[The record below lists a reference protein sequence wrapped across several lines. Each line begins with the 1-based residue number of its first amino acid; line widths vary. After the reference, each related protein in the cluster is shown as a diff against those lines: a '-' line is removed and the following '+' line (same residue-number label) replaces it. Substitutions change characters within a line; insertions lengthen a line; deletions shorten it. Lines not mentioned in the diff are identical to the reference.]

1 MYIELHARSAFSFLE
16 GASLPEEL
24 AGVCAHLGMPAMALL
39 DTDGVYGAPR
49 FHLAAK
55 KAKIKAHIGAE
66 VTCDP
71 LHPVS
76 ATPHSVVLSGAS
88 ASRSE
93 ALAESKDLY
102 AHPVAQRAGIPRFA
116 RNEKGMTRE
125 IKNGMTNRR
134 TKPFVFPSSSLP
146 APATRIFAD

>member
-24 AGVCAHLGMPAMALL
+24 AAVCAQLDMPAMALL

-66 VTCDP
+66 VTCAVFLSSYQSISDSLQIADLRSRRKP
-71 LHPVS
+71 IHQICNHKIWIPR
-76 ATPHSVVLSGAS
+76 ATP
-88 ASRSE
+88 
-93 ALAESKDLY
+93 
-102 AHPVAQRAGIPRFA
+102 
-116 RNEKGMTRE
+116 
-125 IKNGMTNRR
+125 
-134 TKPFVFPSSSLP
+134 
-146 APATRIFAD
+146 